1 MQCERRN
8 RSRSVAAR
16 PSIAFVALEQPVEN
30 RHHQVVVQKLQ
41 DRRLEARAKPSF
53 IRIDKHEVE
62 VFPAKC
68 RIERAALEGT
78 APAPLDQNSRNV
90 GIGRMLPYER
100 RDRYV
105 IRAQERDEL
114 FIDEII
120 VAVAVAVGE
129 TSARGITVTRLL
141 Q

>member
-1 MQCERRN
+1 MQYERRN

-30 RHHQVVVQKLQ
+30 RHHQVIVQKLQ

-68 RIERAALEGT
+68 RIERAALDGT
-78 APAPLDQNSRNV
+78 APTPLDQNSRNI
-90 GIGRMLPYER
+90 GISRMLPYEC
-100 RDRYV
+100 RDRHV
-105 IRAQERDEL
+105 IGAQERDEL

-129 TSARGITVTRLL
+129 TSVPGSKLKSLL
-141 Q
+141 M